1 MENGLKLLI
10 KKDNLTAALSA
21 IRAQTMTEIIALLIL
36 LVVLVGGWFTKPIQN
51 WLKKED
57 KRFKDE
63 YKNCPR
69 WTNDYERRNYK

>member
-1 MENGLKLLI
+1 
-10 KKDNLTAALSA
+10 
-21 IRAQTMTEIIALLIL
+21 MTEIITLSVLLI
-36 LVVLVGGWFTKPIQN
+36 VLVGGWFTSPVQN